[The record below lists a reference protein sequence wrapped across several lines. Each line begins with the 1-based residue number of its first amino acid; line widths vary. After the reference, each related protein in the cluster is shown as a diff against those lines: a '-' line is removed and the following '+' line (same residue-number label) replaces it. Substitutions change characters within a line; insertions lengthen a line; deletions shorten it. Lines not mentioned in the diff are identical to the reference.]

1 MLPPRPVKVAGA
13 GADLEC
19 DIPAVFHCS
28 VVPLT
33 FGSEFPKVVE
43 LDVDIPAPR
52 GQRRPF
58 NSGNPL
64 EKEEAEEA
72 EEEEREWER

>member
-1 MLPPRPVKVAGA
+1 MSSEGSGSR
-13 GADLEC
+13 ADLEC
-19 DIPAVFHCS
+19 DIPAVQHCS

-43 LDVDIPAPR
+43 LDMDIPVLW
-52 GQRRPF
+52 GQRHPF

-64 EKEEAEEA
+64 EKEEEVKG
-72 EEEEREWER
+72 RGRG